1 MSGARPAEPVLGSV
15 QLSLAYAAANGTA
28 EPSAGS
34 ALNLIQRAIE
44 SGIAAFE
51 TARPYGDSADRIGE
65 ALQGHKAARTV
76 TNLSPLAELSPSAPR
91 EDVRAAVD
99 RSISESMIA
108 LKRGRLD
115 CLLLHRAAHMTA
127 FEGAVWERLIELLE
141 DGTVLSLGVSVQSPA
156 EAMAALDNPD
166 VQHLQLPFNVLDW
179 RWRQSTVIDR
189 IRARPHL
196 TIHAHSVFLHGLL
209 TSSDESIWPQVDG
222 VAPMDTIAL
231 IAALVREFGRESAAD
246 LCLAF
251 VRGQDWIDGV
261 VVGMET
267 ADRLETNLHLFVRP
281 PLTALECEEI
291 ERRVPNVPEQLLD
304 PAVWP

>member
-1 MSGARPAEPVLGSV
+1 MSGARPAELMGSV
-15 QLSLAYAAANGTA
+15 QLGLAYGAANGTGN
-28 EPSAGS
+28 PSRS
-34 ALNLIQRAIE
+34 AAQNLLQRTGRAD
-44 SGIAAFE
+44 FE
-51 TARPYGDSADRIGE
+51 TARAYGGGEDRVGE
-65 ALQGHKAARTV
+65 ALQGHKAARSV
-76 TNLSPLAELSPSAPR
+76 TKLSALAELSPDATR
-91 EDVRAAVD
+91 EQVRVAVD

-115 CLLLHRAAHMTA
+115 CLLLHRAPHMTA

-166 VQHLQLPFNVLDW
+166 VQHLQLPFNLLDW
-179 RWRQSTVIDR
+179 RWRDAAVVDR

-196 TIHAHSVFLHGLL
+196 TIHAGSVSLQGLL
-209 TSSDESIWPQVDG
+209 ISSDPGIWPQIDG
-222 VAPMDTIAL
+222 VDPADTIAL
-231 IAALVREFGRESAAD
+231 IASLVREFGRESAAD

-267 ADRLETNLHLFVRP
+267 ADRLENNLHLFVRP

-291 ERRVPNVPEQLLD
+291 ERRMPKLPEQLLN
-304 PAVWP
+304 PVLWP